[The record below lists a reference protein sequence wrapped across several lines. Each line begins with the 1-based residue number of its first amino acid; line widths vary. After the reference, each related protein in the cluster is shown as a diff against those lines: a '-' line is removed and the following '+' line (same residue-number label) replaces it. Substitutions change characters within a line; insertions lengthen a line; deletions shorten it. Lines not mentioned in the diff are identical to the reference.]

1 MNHPSTRP
9 HRSTLAAP
17 PALPRCPY
25 LEETTT
31 VRVRFNEVDALR
43 IVWHGHYAS
52 YFEEARRAFGR
63 RYEVDYTAFIEHNV
77 AVPVVQLHVDYF
89 APARLSDVLEVN
101 ARLFKSDAAK
111 LNFSYEI
118 RRQGEET
125 VLATGSTVQ
134 VFTTPAG
141 ELLLTWLPFML
152 ERLNA
157 WEPLWKQPSP

>member
-1 MNHPSTRP
+1 
-9 HRSTLAAP
+9 
-17 PALPRCPY
+17 
-25 LEETTT
+25 
-31 VRVRFNEVDALR
+31 
-43 IVWHGHYAS
+43 
-52 YFEEARRAFGR
+52 
-63 RYEVDYTAFIEHNV
+63 VDYTAFIEHNV

-89 APARLSDVLEVN
+89 APAHLSDVLEVN
-101 ARLFKSDAAK
+101 ARLFKSEAAK

-141 ELLLTWLPFML
+141 KLLLTWSPFML